1 MFAFG
6 CLLAALL
13 LGLAAVG
20 LPLLAAVCA
29 AVLAFVV
36 LLAPLW
42 VPVLLIVG
50 LVALIRRGARGSDV
64 RAA

>member
-1 MFAFG
+1 
-6 CLLAALL
+6 
-13 LGLAAVG
+13 
-20 LPLLAAVCA
+20 
-29 AVLAFVV
+29 
-36 LLAPLW
+36 LAPLW